1 VTKHVTVILGQYG
14 GPISSTS
21 MAEALSVG
29 CWSSTPRGRQ
39 VVRPRLSGGRQGLD
53 LVVGNGRSSIMR
65 SELGG
70 DASSSPAVRGRDYLG
85 PDCFFSI
92 LVRVVFVK
100 WKALS
105 SNFRFLWARD
115 VKGLFCKMYLPLG
128 SV

>member
-1 VTKHVTVILGQYG
+1 MVTKLVTMIFGQYG
-14 GPISSTS
+14 GPSSSTS
-21 MAEALSVG
+21 MAEAFSVG

-70 DASSSPAVRGRDYLG
+70 DASSSPAVRGGDYLG
-85 PDCFFSI
+85 PDC
-92 LVRVVFVK
+92 
-100 WKALS
+100 LS

-128 SV
+128 LI